1 MAAPQHPLKILQ
13 PSGAVFL
20 RRMQSFVYEYEK
32 IFRMY
37 YNIRKGKT
45 LIPEHDVNFLFYSV
59 SSLYLGDPVARQEVS
74 ICTLF
79 FM

>member
-1 MAAPQHPLKILQ
+1 
-13 PSGAVFL
+13 
-20 RRMQSFVYEYEK
+20 
-32 IFRMY
+32 MY

-45 LIPEHDVNFLFYSV
+45 LTLEHDVDFLFYSV

-74 ICTLF
+74 ICALF